1 MKTSRVDSKGKVR
14 NLKKI
19 LVDKCKFPFKYQCR
33 SRKRCVAGK
42 DGPWCA
48 TSLTKRGYTDKWAFC
63 NYKKSKTLRRINR
76 AVKRKLRVLKRTAKM
91 SRRSGSSRS
100 GSRSS
105 MSSSSSSGSSSSRSG
120 SRSGSRSSR

>member
-19 LVDKCKFPFKYQCR
+19 FIGKCKFPFKYQCR
-33 SRKRCVAGK
+33 SRKRCIAGK

-76 AVKRKLRVLKRTAKM
+76 AVKRKLRVMKRTAKM
-91 SRRSGSSRS
+91 SRRSRSSR
-100 GSRSS
+100 
-105 MSSSSSSGSSSSRSG
+105 SSSSRST
-120 SRSGSRSSR
+120 SRYSR

>member
-19 LVDKCKFPFKYQCR
+19 LLGKCKFPFKYQCR
-33 SRKRCVAGK
+33 SRKRCIAGK

-76 AVKRKLRVLKRTAKM
+76 AVNRKLRVMKRTTKM
-91 SRRSGSSRS
+91 TR
-100 GSRSS
+100 
-105 MSSSSSSGSSSSRSG
+105 SSSSRSG
-120 SRSGSRSSR
+120 SRASR

>member
-19 LVDKCKFPFKYQCR
+19 LVGKCKFPFKYQCR
-33 SRKRCVAGK
+33 SRKRCIAGK

-76 AVKRKLRVLKRTAKM
+76 AVKRKLRVMKRTSKM

-100 GSRSS
+100 TSRST
-105 MSSSSSSGSSSSRSG
+105 SRYSP
-120 SRSGSRSSR
+120 

>member
-14 NLKKI
+14 NSKKI
-19 LVDKCKFPFKYQCR
+19 LIGKCKFPFKYQCR

-42 DGPWCA
+42 DGLWCA

-76 AVKRKLRVLKRTAKM
+76 EVKRKLRVMKHATKM
-91 SRRSGSSRS
+91 SRSASSRS
-100 GSRSS
+100 A
-105 MSSSSSSGSSSSRSG
+105 SSRSAS
-120 SRSGSRSSR
+120 SRSASSRSASSRSASSRSSR

>member
-14 NLKKI
+14 NSKKI
-19 LVDKCKFPFKYQCR
+19 LIGKCKFPFKYQCR

-76 AVKRKLRVLKRTAKM
+76 AVKRKLRVMKHTTKM
-91 SRRSGSSRS
+91 SRRSASSRS
-100 GSRSS
+100 A
-105 MSSSSSSGSSSSRSG
+105 SSRSAS
-120 SRSGSRSSR
+120 SRSASSRSSR